1 MKPLDLDY
9 IKHWVE
15 KLCNTRSVTGNTD
28 EVIGL
33 VADEIANLGFGSQQT
48 NKGALLITI
57 PGVSN
62 CCPRTLSGHVDTL
75 GAMVKEIKSNG
86 RLRLTNIGGYMW
98 STVEGEYC
106 TIETSDKRIYTG
118 TVLTIQPTVHVYEQP
133 AKLERTPQN
142 MEVRLD
148 ERVSSRQDVEALGIG
163 VGDFVSFA
171 PRVEIT
177 QSGFVKS
184 RHLDDK
190 ASVAIL
196 LGVAKYLKDNDIK
209 PSQTTYIFIS
219 NYEEI
224 GHGASTGFPPETKE
238 FIAVDMGAIGD
249 TQASDEFSV
258 CICAKDSSGPYHLGL
273 RNQLVKLC
281 QENHLRYKVDIYPNY
296 GSDASA
302 ALRAGANI
310 RAGLIGPGVDAS
322 HSMERTHTDA
332 LENTAK
338 LLIAYVQS

>member
-1 MKPLDLDY
+1 MTPLDLEY
-9 IKHWVE
+9 IKHWIA

-28 EVIGL
+28 EI
-33 VADEIANLGFGSQQT
+33 IALLAEEATNLGYASQLT

-57 PGVSN
+57 PGAN
-62 CCPRTLSGHVDTL
+62 DCCPRTLSGHVDTL
-75 GAMVKEIKSNG
+75 GAMVKEIKANG

-106 TIETSDKRIYTG
+106 TVETSDKRVYTG

-133 AKLERTPQN
+133 AKLERTVQN
-142 MEVRLD
+142 MEIRLD
-148 ERVSSRQDVEALGIG
+148 ERVSSRQGVEALGIS

-177 QSGFVKS
+177 PSGFIKS

-190 ASVAIL
+190 ASVAVL
-196 LGVAKYLKDNDIK
+196 MGVAKYLRDNELK

-224 GHGASTGFPPETKE
+224 GHGAATGFPPETKE
-238 FIAVDMGAIGD
+238 FVAVDMGAIGD

-258 CICAKDSSGPYHLGL
+258 CICAKDSSGPYHLGMRNRL
-273 RNQLVKLC
+273 VELCKENQLL
-281 QENHLRYKVDIYPNY
+281 YKVDIYPNY

-310 RAGLIGPGVDAS
+310 RAALIGPGVDAS

>member
-1 MKPLDLDY
+1 MKPLDLEY
-9 IKHWVE
+9 INHWVAT
-15 KLCNTRSVTGNTD
+15 LCNTRSVTGNTD
-28 EVIGL
+28 EIISL
-33 VADEIANLGFGSQQT
+33 LADEFSNLGVVNQQT

-57 PGVSN
+57 PGTSD

-75 GAMVKEIKSNG
+75 GAMVKEIKASG
-86 RLRLTNIGGYMW
+86 RLRVTNIGGYMW

-106 TIETSDKRIYTG
+106 TVETSDKRTYTG
-118 TVLTIQPTVHVYEQP
+118 TVLTTQPTVHVYEQP
-133 AKLERTPQN
+133 AKLERTAQN

-177 QSGFVKS
+177 PSGFVKS

-190 ASVAIL
+190 ASVAVL
-196 LGVAKYLKDNDIK
+196 LGVAKYLKDNSLT
-209 PSQTTYIFIS
+209 PAQTTYMFIS

-258 CICAKDSSGPYHLGL
+258 CICAKDSSGPYHLGM
-273 RNQLVKLC
+273 RNKLIQLC
-281 QENHLRYKVDIYPNY
+281 NEHQLRYKVDIYPNY

-310 RAGLIGPGVDAS
+310 RAALIGPGVDAS

-338 LLIAYVQS
+338 LLIAYLQS